1 MKEAHIF
8 ILNFLFEC
16 NEKVQVSKTYSQ
28 GHHKKILTET
38 YFLKNLHLN
47 NKKNLYIP
55 KNYDINTNMKRKL
68 QKGGI
73 FVEENLE
80 KETKKVLVV
89 DDEQA
94 IIDVLVYNLQ
104 KEGYETLEAT
114 DGVTAVN
121 IALEQKPDLM
131 LLDIMLPKMDGLTVC
146 KRVKNY
152 LNIPILMLTAKDAE
166 IDKIVGL
173 ELGADD
179 YITKPFSV
187 RELMARVK
195 ANLRKNE
202 ISSIVKETIP
212 EATETEKNAENVIKV
227 NDIELDLD
235 RFEVKVRGEII
246 DLTLREFEVLKFLAS
261 QPGQVVTRETLLEK
275 VWGYEYYGDIRT
287 VDVTVR
293 RIREKIEANPKEPR
307 YLKVVWGIG
316 YKIEKI

>member
-1 MKEAHIF
+1 M
-8 ILNFLFEC
+8 
-16 NEKVQVSKTYSQ
+16 
-28 GHHKKILTET
+28 
-38 YFLKNLHLN
+38 
-47 NKKNLYIP
+47 
-55 KNYDINTNMKRKL
+55 
-68 QKGGI
+68 
-73 FVEENLE
+73 EENLE
-80 KETKKVLVV
+80 KEVKKVLIV

-94 IIDVLVYNLQ
+94 IIDVLVYNLK

-114 DGVTAVN
+114 DGITAVN
-121 IALEQKPDLM
+121 IALEEKPDLM
-131 LLDIMLPKMDGLTVC
+131 LLDIMLPKLDGLSVC

-202 ISSIVKETIP
+202 ISNIQKETVQKI
-212 EATETEKNAENVIKV
+212 EEHEIKKENIIKV
-227 NDIELDLD
+227 NDLELDLD
-235 RFEVKVRGEII
+235 RFEVKVRDEVI
-246 DLTLREFEVLKFLAS
+246 DLTLREFEVLKFLAQ

-293 RIREKIEANPKEPR
+293 RIREKIEKDTSTPKILITKR
-307 YLKVVWGIG
+307 GVG
-316 YKIEKI
+316 YYIATNK

>member
-1 MKEAHIF
+1 M
-8 ILNFLFEC
+8 
-16 NEKVQVSKTYSQ
+16 
-28 GHHKKILTET
+28 
-38 YFLKNLHLN
+38 
-47 NKKNLYIP
+47 
-55 KNYDINTNMKRKL
+55 
-68 QKGGI
+68 
-73 FVEENLE
+73 EENLE
-80 KETKKVLVV
+80 KEVKKVLIV

-94 IIDVLVYNLQ
+94 IIDVLVYNLK

-114 DGVTAVN
+114 DGITAVN
-121 IALEQKPDLM
+121 IALEEKPDLM
-131 LLDIMLPKMDGLTVC
+131 LLDIMLPKLDGLSVC
-146 KRVKNY
+146 KRVKNH

-202 ISSIVKETIP
+202 ISNIQKETVQKI
-212 EATETEKNAENVIKV
+212 EETNIKKENIIKV
-227 NDIELDLD
+227 NDLELDLD
-235 RFEVKVRGEII
+235 RFEVRVRDEVI
-246 DLTLREFEVLKFLAS
+246 DLTLREFEVLKFLAQ

-293 RIREKIEANPKEPR
+293 RIREKIEKDTSTPKILITKR
-307 YLKVVWGIG
+307 GVG
-316 YKIEKI
+316 YYIATNK